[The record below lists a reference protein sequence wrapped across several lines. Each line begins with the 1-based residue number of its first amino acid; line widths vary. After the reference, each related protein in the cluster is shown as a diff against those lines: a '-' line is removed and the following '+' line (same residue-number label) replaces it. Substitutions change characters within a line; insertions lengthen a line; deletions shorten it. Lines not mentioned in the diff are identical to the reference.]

1 MLENQGLVL
10 SQSGNCDC
18 KKQIFA
24 THDRYYISP
33 AQTVWTLLSKI
44 ENPHTD
50 AASYNNTFTYI
61 GNNISGTHPSGP
73 DQGSAIDGWNIYS
86 IISATQPQN
95 DSNGHYWIL
104 GQPDSFGTFTFDR
117 INLNLISGSGE
128 CISIQEIKE
137 KDSCTGEE
145 TYRYVTENG
154 LGLLVDITSVI
165 LNFDEDNIEL
175 ECPIKDCWE
184 PTSICKCYGGGTTTI
199 YQDTDNSTDLDFSS
213 NTTTIKWNSS
223 GGDGSDVFTQAIR
236 NCITGGNVAQ
246 LSITTFD
253 NIVYLF
259 NADAILSDAGAS
271 GIGSYVFTGTTN
283 VGGSGKIMHAELIC
297 GTGETGTAC
306 LFTNCN
312 DEQEWRDVTTPNV
325 DNGTPYTI
333 INPDS
338 LIDCPTECTLTETI
352 ELISCAAETTSEA
365 NIGDYVLTIATVCVD
380 TRIVL
385 GQSMYNISNSNSP
398 ILEPLLTDSCD
409 PTPQIQEIQN
419 CIKDTNGVK
428 WTQIAIVLTTVPPT
442 VVSTLYYNQSTPVL
456 GTPSGDSTK
465 WTPCECNLTPE
476 CCHCFC
482 AMTVP
487 IKVRTEKELVAAKKA
502 EASTTKPVKVTICS
516 TNWRDCDLKVVKTTY
531 TIDGKDVPAETFAK
545 LKYTK
550 TVCTDP
556 IPTYTPGTPTCAT
569 YNDPVYGTIVL
580 NVTIFTNDINPVDTF
595 TIYNLADNYPG
606 LGNIGDVYLPADE
619 LLVTACNCSPLPEC
633 ITTTEECYEALSDV
647 KGVANQGETIT
658 VKITHNAV
666 TNTDFYEITHSATS
680 TLIYAGPDPVGDIGL
695 DVGNTAIWVLAPC
708 TPELPEV
715 FDILE
720 KEVCGTIDGSTDSY
734 ELIKVYTRDI
744 LTGISTILHYED
756 NFGNI
761 ITGTVTE
768 VCCTCDTL
776 CEIAAPIPLRNI
788 RCQGYA
794 ANLDPNLSQSD
805 WMLGYARY
813 DQSYWDSVCGVGT
826 VTGFTWEL
834 DSLIHNGTEYIS
846 TPIII
851 TVPFSSMTFTP
862 TGVPTEFATFFNT
875 TLNTYGINLDPDMA
889 TKEYVNGAT
898 WLLAFRQYPNP
909 IACSSGPINR
919 LEVLTEY
926 GDGFEFT
933 SMLNP
938 TLNDIQSYTMNLYN
952 VGQGGTSLN
961 GNNGCVTI

>member
-1 MLENQGLVL
+1 MEQQQGLVL
-10 SQSGNCDC
+10 YQEGNQC
-18 KKQIFA
+18 KE
-24 THDRYYISP
+24 H
-33 AQTVWTLLSKI
+33 
-44 ENPHTD
+44 
-50 AASYNNTFTYI
+50 
-61 GNNISGTHPSGP
+61 
-73 DQGSAIDGWNIYS
+73 
-86 IISATQPQN
+86 
-95 DSNGHYWIL
+95 
-104 GQPDSFGTFTFDR
+104 
-117 INLNLISGSGE
+117 
-128 CISIQEIKE
+128 
-137 KDSCTGEE
+137 
-145 TYRYVTENG
+145 
-154 LGLLVDITSVI
+154 
-165 LNFDEDNIEL
+165 
-175 ECPIKDCWE
+175 CWE

-199 YQDTDNSTDLDFSS
+199 YQDTNNSTDLDFSS

-223 GGDGSDVFTQAIR
+223 GGDASDVFTQAVR
-236 NCITGGNVAQ
+236 NCILGGNVAQ
-246 LSITTFD
+246 LSLTTFD

-271 GIGSYVFTGTTN
+271 GIGSYVFTGTTD

-297 GTGETGTAC
+297 GSGETGTVC

-312 DEQEWRDVTTPNV
+312 DEQEWRDVTTPDV

-419 CIKDTNGVK
+419 CIKDINGVK

-442 VVSTLYYNQSTPVL
+442 VVSTLYYNQSTLVL

-695 DVGNTAIWVLAPC
+695 DVGNTAIWVLASC

-720 KEVCGTIDGSTDSY
+720 KEVCGTIDGSTDNY
-734 ELIKVYTRDI
+734 ELIRVYTRNP
-744 LTGISTILHYED
+744 LTGVLSVIHYED
-756 NFGNI
+756 NFGNVVSGVI
-761 ITGTVTE
+761 AETCCTCNTLCEVTPSLLPVNMRCDSYSRSNNVNNNLQNQGGWLSGYNNTIYFDKWSNTATYDLLMNDLGQTGLVGAPRNLQYQISGEINGNTFSGTVT
-768 VCCTCDTL
+768 
-776 CEIAAPIPLRNI
+776 IPVPTAGTPLSLANQI
-788 RCQGYA
+788 NAIVGANVLDYDGYGWSFQYNSA
-794 ANLDPNLSQSD
+794 WTSYSLLIGEFADNHAGGFQDISFGWKWAVRLNGGVLEDGIGVDPN
-805 WMLGYARY
+805 
-813 DQSYWDSVCGVGT
+813 
-826 VTGFTWEL
+826 
-834 DSLIHNGTEYIS
+834 N
-846 TPIII
+846 
-851 TVPFSSMTFTP
+851 
-862 TGVPTEFATFFNT
+862 
-875 TLNTYGINLDPDMA
+875 LN
-889 TKEYVNGAT
+889 
-898 WLLAFRQYPNP
+898 
-909 IACSSGPINR
+909 
-919 LEVLTEY
+919 
-926 GDGFEFT
+926 
-933 SMLNP
+933 
-938 TLNDIQSYTMNLYN
+938 
-952 VGQGGTSLN
+952 N
-961 GNNGCVTI
+961 GNWFSAVNCVSI